1 MYGKCSR
8 LFIVLLSFKINSLNL
23 LISTGGITN
32 IRTNG
37 AGSLHIDTV
46 SRSIELGISAGEC
59 LDKELMRVLNVDE
72 KLGGESTNKEVFG
85 FLK

>member
-1 MYGKCSR
+1 MTLSV
-8 LFIVLLSFKINSLNL
+8 FI
-23 LISTGGITN
+23 GGITN

-37 AGSLHIDTV
+37 AGSFHIDTV
-46 SRSIELGISAGEC
+46 SRSIELGISAGAC

-72 KLGGESTNKEVFG
+72 KLNGESTNKEVFG